1 MKKAKKISA
10 LLIAVMLVISCF
22 SGISATAADTSVSAT
37 GEKTVYFDPGES
49 ANGNPVWFAWTWGG
63 GVSDSWSNGTQSGDY
78 IVFNNIGDNMAILRM
93 PTGSTSADWNSCWNR
108 TGDIDVSSANLVT
121 FSSWGG
127 GNYFNVTTGNYGG
140 NEPTSPTNPTEPS
153 NPTNPT
159 SPSNPTT
166 PSNPTNPTQPYNP
179 DSPLASY
186 YHTNAN
192 GVGAKKTITV
202 DGDNSD
208 WDSSMLIAQGTANDD
223 PRVYRPNSMYENPID
238 LYALFAAY
246 DDNNLS
252 SSSYEAKVGDTIS
265 VKYNLKSAMKVCNA
279 QWTLTYDSTK
289 LRLKSSGTAMAPK
302 TGGTV
307 YSDDGHV
314 YGNFSEVQ
322 NLVDFTSTGILAQA
336 EFEVLSAGSTSVN
349 LDVEELSV
357 GYLSGGVLNYRNA
370 VKNSVT
376 QNLSGVSG
384 FSSNSLSGTS
394 KLVNGGISA
403 EESLTVN
410 ADSNFFKSASTK
422 VGANAKKVTVTYKLT
437 SSMKLINSQWIL
449 TYDSSKLSLSS
460 DLDSLMPNVSNFT
473 PNRYSSDTIKGNF
486 TNINLQNF
494 SKGKDFVTATFDV
507 IGTGT
512 ANVNLDVRI
521 LGIAYKDSNDA
532 VEAYIV
538 DDGKVYDVTSQAGFS
553 SETYSTA
560 TTITSDSYVWGD
572 VNLDGKLSIMDAT
585 VIQRYLSTDASTQL
599 NDLQIQIAD
608 TNGDG
613 KVTIMDATEIQ
624 RKLAGII

>member
-1 MKKAKKISA
+1 MSLTLIAA
-10 LLIAVMLVISCF
+10 LLVTMLVTAIPA
-22 SGISATAADTSVSAT
+22 SAA
-37 GEKTVYFDPGES
+37 
-49 ANGNPVWFAWTWGG
+49 
-63 GVSDSWSNGTQSGDY
+63 GT
-78 IVFNNIGDNMAILRM
+78 L
-93 PTGSTSADWNSCWNR
+93 
-108 TGDIDVSSANLVT
+108 SSYYA
-121 FSSWGG
+121 
-127 GNYFNVTTGNYGG
+127 
-140 NEPTSPTNPTEPS
+140 TNP
-153 NPTNPT
+153 
-159 SPSNPTT
+159 
-166 PSNPTNPTQPYNP
+166 
-179 DSPLASY
+179 DGKV
-186 YHTNAN
+186 
-192 GVGAKKTITV
+192 GVQKTITV
-202 DGDNSD
+202 DGSISD

-410 ADSNFFKSASTK
+410 ADSNFFKSAST
-422 VGANAKKVTVTYKLT
+422 
-437 SSMKLINSQWIL
+437 
-449 TYDSSKLSLSS
+449 
-460 DLDSLMPNVSNFT
+460 
-473 PNRYSSDTIKGNF
+473 
-486 TNINLQNF
+486 
-494 SKGKDFVTATFDV
+494 
-507 IGTGT
+507 
-512 ANVNLDVRI
+512 
-521 LGIAYKDSNDA
+521 
-532 VEAYIV
+532 
-538 DDGKVYDVTSQAGFS
+538 
-553 SETYSTA
+553 
-560 TTITSDSYVWGD
+560 
-572 VNLDGKLSIMDAT
+572 
-585 VIQRYLSTDASTQL
+585 QL
-599 NDLQIQIAD
+599 NELQIQIAD

>member
-1 MKKAKKISA
+1 
-10 LLIAVMLVISCF
+10 
-22 SGISATAADTSVSAT
+22 
-37 GEKTVYFDPGES
+37 
-49 ANGNPVWFAWTWGG
+49 
-63 GVSDSWSNGTQSGDY
+63 
-78 IVFNNIGDNMAILRM
+78 
-93 PTGSTSADWNSCWNR
+93 
-108 TGDIDVSSANLVT
+108 
-121 FSSWGG
+121 
-127 GNYFNVTTGNYGG
+127 
-140 NEPTSPTNPTEPS
+140 
-153 NPTNPT
+153 
-159 SPSNPTT
+159 
-166 PSNPTNPTQPYNP
+166 
-179 DSPLASY
+179 
-186 YHTNAN
+186 
-192 GVGAKKTITV
+192 
-202 DGDNSD
+202 
-208 WDSSMLIAQGTANDD
+208 
-223 PRVYRPNSMYENPID
+223 
-238 LYALFAAY
+238 
-246 DDNNLS
+246 
-252 SSSYEAKVGDTIS
+252 
-265 VKYNLKSAMKVCNA
+265 
-279 QWTLTYDSTK
+279 
-289 LRLKSSGTAMAPK
+289 MAPK
-302 TGGTV
+302 TGGSV

-460 DLDSLMPNVSNFT
+460 DFDSLMPNVSNFT

-572 VNLDGKLSIMDAT
+572 VNLDGKVNILDTTAVQRHCASISALADSALTAADADRNYSVDITDAT
-585 VIQRYLSTDASTQL
+585 LIQKYAAHMTVSGNHCGEYMKPLVETRTIYLDNNYMNLSNPCIYVWKCGTEDCMVKWPGTQMKNEGNNMYSYTCPKDYNCCIFLDGTTKKTGDLTNIPYLHATYMGSSGWVNADEAVIGFY
-599 NDLQIQIAD
+599 
-608 TNGDG
+608 
-613 KVTIMDATEIQ
+613 
-624 RKLAGII
+624 

>member
-1 MKKAKKISA
+1 MRNSKKLMSLTLIAA
-10 LLIAVMLVISCF
+10 LLVTMLVTAIPA
-22 SGISATAADTSVSAT
+22 SAA
-37 GEKTVYFDPGES
+37 
-49 ANGNPVWFAWTWGG
+49 
-63 GVSDSWSNGTQSGDY
+63 GT
-78 IVFNNIGDNMAILRM
+78 L
-93 PTGSTSADWNSCWNR
+93 
-108 TGDIDVSSANLVT
+108 SSYYA
-121 FSSWGG
+121 
-127 GNYFNVTTGNYGG
+127 
-140 NEPTSPTNPTEPS
+140 TNP
-153 NPTNPT
+153 
-159 SPSNPTT
+159 
-166 PSNPTNPTQPYNP
+166 
-179 DSPLASY
+179 DGKV
-186 YHTNAN
+186 
-192 GVGAKKTITV
+192 GVQKTITV
-202 DGDNSD
+202 DGSISD

-460 DLDSLMPNVSNFT
+460 DFDSLMPNVSNFT

-599 NDLQIQIAD
+599 NELQIQIAD